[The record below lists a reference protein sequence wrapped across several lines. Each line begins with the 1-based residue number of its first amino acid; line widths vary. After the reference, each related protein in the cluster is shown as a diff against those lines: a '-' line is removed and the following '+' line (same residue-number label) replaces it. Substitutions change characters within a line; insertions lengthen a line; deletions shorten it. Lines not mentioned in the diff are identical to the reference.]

1 MPSYLILRIVSF
13 FIAFCVPILFVSP
26 KLFAIV
32 LVPLTIAHYFLAVP
46 YSKKHI
52 ANVMKRR
59 STSVYFMTLVAGSLI
74 LASQKDANPLFF
86 MFGIHYVF
94 TEVYLMYD
102 NVMPNRWRDTRALRV
117 ASILCNSFAYFAAI
131 KTHWFHQNHLVS
143 NFIWI
148 GYAVSG
154 CVFVYQLLRMK
165 NSLSRQQILH
175 ACIFETLGLALV
187 ILGRFH
193 PISVV
198 SFIYY
203 HIVFWILYPS
213 YKMIQHR
220 QIKPLTIFLTSN
232 IGLALVL
239 MMISPLSRLPFHL
252 NFMQWVMLFNGG
264 ALVHI
269 ITSFGMTTAQ
279 PGWITRIFHPDF
291 TRRDDSAANPALVA
305 APVVREKVLQN

>member
-1 MPSYLILRIVSF
+1 
-13 FIAFCVPILFVSP
+13 
-26 KLFAIV
+26 
-32 LVPLTIAHYFLAVP
+32 
-46 YSKKHI
+46 
-52 ANVMKRR
+52 
-59 STSVYFMTLVAGSLI
+59 
-74 LASQKDANPLFF
+74 

-117 ASILCNSFAYFAAI
+117 ASIACNLFAYFAAI
-131 KTHWFHQNHLVS
+131 KAPWFYNNHLVT
-143 NFIWI
+143 NFIWT

-165 NSLSRQQILH
+165 NSLSRQQILQ
-175 ACIFETLGLALV
+175 AGIFETLGLALV

-203 HIVFWILYPS
+203 HILFWILYPS

-220 QIKPLTIFLTSN
+220 QIKPLTIFLASN
-232 IGLALVL
+232 IGLALL
-239 MMISPLSRLPFHL
+239 FMMISPFSRLPFHL
-252 NFMQWVMLFNGG
+252 NFTQWFMLFNGG

-269 ITSFGMTTAQ
+269 IMSFGITTAQ
-279 PGWITRIFHPDF
+279 PAWITRIYHPDF
-291 TRRDDSAANPALVA
+291 SRKDDSAGSPALVTL
-305 APVVREKVLQN
+305 PVAREKVLQS